1 MWRMSGRGE
10 MARED
15 DFGVQA
21 SPVARKR
28 PVGQTQSGAL
38 LTSPP
43 WGASGQPRNVAAR
56 PRIVRGRVPST
67 RERGVCTPLTDTPEH
82 GPASPSSLRD
92 APRAGARFAQGN
104 GVHAVGHAGD
114 FLMIFLKKKKSHVR
128 VENEGMGRPHTA
140 LPVRLLVLCAIAEFH
155 VRPAAGLVGFFGR
168 LLATQSSAGP
178 SHVSACVF
186 SVSGKRSL
194 FVELITRD
202 QIRSNRVDTVWNC
215 NWFL

>member
-28 PVGQTQSGAL
+28 PVGQTQPGAL

-43 WGASGQPRNVAAR
+43 WGASGQPGNMAAR

-114 FLMIFLKKKKSHVR
+114 FLIIFLKKKKPR
-128 VENEGMGRPHTA
+128 TR
-140 LPVRLLVLCAIAEFH
+140 
-155 VRPAAGLVGFFGR
+155 
-168 LLATQSSAGP
+168 
-178 SHVSACVF
+178 
-186 SVSGKRSL
+186 GKRRHGQTAHGVASPTPR
-194 FVELITRD
+194 FVRHRGISRATRGRACGILWQFVGYTELGGPIPCFRLCFQCVRETESVCGTD
-202 QIRSNRVDTVWNC
+202 YQGSN
-215 NWFL
+215 

>member
-1 MWRMSGRGE
+1 MSGRGE

-28 PVGQTQSGAL
+28 PVGQTQPGAL

-56 PRIVRGRVPST
+56 PRVVWGRVPST

-92 APRAGARFAQGN
+92 APRAGARSAQGN

-114 FLMIFLKKKKSHVR
+114 FLMIFLKKKKATYAWKTKAWADCTRRCQSDSSF
-128 VENEGMGRPHTA
+128 
-140 LPVRLLVLCAIAEFH
+140 CAPSAEFH
-155 VRPAAGLVGFFGR
+155 VRPAAGLVGFFGS

>member
-1 MWRMSGRGE
+1 MSGRGE
-10 MARED
+10 MAHED

-28 PVGQTQSGAL
+28 PVGQTQPGAL

-43 WGASGQPRNVAAR
+43 WGASGQPGNVAAR
-56 PRIVRGRVPST
+56 PRVVRGRVPST
-67 RERGVCTPLTDTPEH
+67 RERGVCTPLADTPEH

-140 LPVRLLVLCAIAEFH
+140 LPVRLLVLCAIGGISCATRGRACGILWQVVGYTELGGPIPCFRLCFQR
-155 VRPAAGLVGFFGR
+155 VRE
-168 LLATQSSAGP
+168 TE
-178 SHVSACVF
+178 
-186 SVSGKRSL
+186 SVCG
-194 FVELITRD
+194 TD
-202 QIRSNRVDTVWNC
+202 YQGSN
-215 NWFL
+215 